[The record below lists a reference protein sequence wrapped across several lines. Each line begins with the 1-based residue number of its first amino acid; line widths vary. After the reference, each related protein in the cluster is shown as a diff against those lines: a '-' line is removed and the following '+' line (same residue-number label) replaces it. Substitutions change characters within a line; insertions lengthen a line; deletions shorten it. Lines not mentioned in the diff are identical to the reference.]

1 MVTRP
6 PVSEL
11 LLEYQHYLM
20 AHRLRSLLGG
30 RLTPAD
36 RLSLPEYA
44 SRRIE
49 RQDLARQMITRAS
62 PPEAMRAIDRLT
74 DELMFGFW
82 LNPSEVTA
90 FLRAAIR
97 QGSHPALADPAA
109 FAELLSPAERA
120 RLGQGGTDRVCRYYL
135 TCLHLAAP
143 GADPHALASLFER
156 IDANVP
162 PLFADAL
169 MVGAQPGTQHPA

>member
-1 MVTRP
+1 M
-6 PVSEL
+6 

-30 RLTPAD
+30 RLTPQA
-36 RLSLPEYA
+36 RLTLPEYA
-44 SRRIE
+44 SRRLT

-62 PPEAMRAIDRLT
+62 PPEAMKSLDRLT

-82 LNPSEVTA
+82 LNPAEVTA

-97 QGSHPALADPAA
+97 QGSHPALGDPAA
-109 FAELLSPAERA
+109 FSRLLTETELQ
-120 RLGQGGTDRVCRYYL
+120 RLGVEGTARVCRYYL

-143 GADPHALASLFER
+143 GADPHALEHLFER

-162 PLFADAL
+162 PLFADEFHP
-169 MVGAQPGTQHPA
+169 QPGLSLSV

>member
-1 MVTRP
+1 MTRAS
-6 PVSEL
+6 VSEM

-30 RLTPAD
+30 RLTPQG
-36 RLSLPEYA
+36 LLTLPEYA
-44 SRRIE
+44 SRRIQ

-62 PPEAMRAIDRLT
+62 PPEAMKSLDRLT

-82 LNPSEVTA
+82 LNPAEVTA

-97 QGSHPALADPAA
+97 QGSHPALGEASA
-109 FAELLSPAERA
+109 FARLLTPTEQA
-120 RLGQGGTDRVCRYYL
+120 RLGESGTERVCRYYL
-135 TCLHLAAP
+135 TCLHLASP
-143 GADPHALASLFER
+143 GADPHALEHIFQR

-162 PLFADAL
+162 PLFADEL
-169 MVGAQPGTQHPA
+169 NPNGQPGLSLSV

>member
-1 MVTRP
+1 MTRP

-30 RLTPAD
+30 QLTPSA

-82 LNPSEVTA
+82 LNPGEVTA

-97 QGSHPALADPAA
+97 QGSHPALADPQV
-109 FAELLSPAERA
+109 FAGLLSGTERA
-120 RLGQGGTDRVCRYYL
+120 RLGQDGVDRVCRYYL

-143 GADPHALASLFER
+143 GADPHALGHLFER
-156 IDANVP
+156 IDANLP
-162 PLFADAL
+162 PLFADELSASGQADPSL
-169 MVGAQPGTQHPA
+169 PV

>member
-1 MVTRP
+1 MTRA

-20 AHRLRSLLGG
+20 AHRLRSLFGG
-30 RLTPAD
+30 PLMPPARLT
-36 RLSLPEYA
+36 LPEYA
-44 SRRIE
+44 SRRLT

-62 PPEAMRAIDRLT
+62 PPEAMRQMDRLT

-82 LNPSEVTA
+82 HNPAEVTA

-97 QGSHPALADPAA
+97 QGSHPALGEPDE
-109 FAELLSPAERA
+109 FARLLSPAERA
-120 RLGQGGTDRVCRYYL
+120 RLGPDGVDRVCRHYL

-143 GADPHALASLFER
+143 GVDPHALEHLFQR
-156 IDANVP
+156 IDANTP
-162 PLFADAL
+162 PLFADEL
-169 MVGAQPGTQHPA
+169 TFGTQELPA